1 MVLTLARF
9 ADALKYIL
17 ERPKLPVP
25 CGYSAVSP
33 PCQSPLQGRG
43 GLPCCSSQG
52 VCVHLQLGHGEV
64 DTASVSLQGQ
74 KWDLAICSGLSQWA
88 VAAWLQGGEREMV
101 LPQCPECDL

>member
-1 MVLTLARF
+1 MDIQLCPLLARVLYREEG
-9 ADALKYIL
+9 ACLAAHPR
-17 ERPKLPVP
+17 E
-25 CGYSAVSP
+25 
-33 PCQSPLQGRG
+33 
-43 GLPCCSSQG
+43 
-52 VCVHLQLGHGEV
+52 CVHLQLGHSEV